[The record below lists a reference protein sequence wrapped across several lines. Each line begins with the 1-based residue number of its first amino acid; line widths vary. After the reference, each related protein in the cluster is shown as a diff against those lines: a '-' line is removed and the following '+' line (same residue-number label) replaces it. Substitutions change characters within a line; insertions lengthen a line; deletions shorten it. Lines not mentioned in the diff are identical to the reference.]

1 MNDPETLEVY
11 YKRYVNDLGKW
22 LPDGI
27 VDVDL
32 ELLQHQ
38 DLLHFHR
45 RGDRDEGLTRYF
57 HVIEADE
64 KLTLINDQFVVW
76 IVPDKIDM
84 IPVTLTLIALNKEN
98 DVQLEMAFSTSGIY
112 NNSQL
117 VLRILEKFLLEIQ
130 TTEDLLKKI
139 AKRSLR

>member
-1 MNDPETLEVY
+1 MNDPEILEAC

-32 ELLQHQ
+32 ELLQRQ
-38 DLLHFHR
+38 DLLHFHQ
-45 RGDRDEGLTRYF
+45 RGQSESGLTRYF

-64 KLTLINDQFVVW
+64 KLTLINEQFVIW
-76 IVPDKIDM
+76 IIPDKIDM
-84 IPVTLTLIALNKEN
+84 IPVTLTLIALNKEE
-98 DVQLEMAFSTSGIY
+98 DVQLELAFSTSGIY

-130 TTEDLLKKI
+130 NTEDLLKKI
-139 AKRSLR
+139 AKRSVR